1 MFHVLSGSRPVWLGI
16 GLVGG
21 LILCGLWPQAPLHA
35 VATDRVDTFAM
46 ATGYVDEGVE
56 AVYFL
61 DFLTG
66 DLSAVALS
74 SRQGLGFA
82 AGYGYPGANLMADL
96 GVDAAKKPKYMMV
109 TGAAY
114 MRRGAGGT
122 QLSPSVVYVA
132 EVSTGM
138 VAAYGIPWNRAL
150 YTSGRPLS
158 GQLVLLGKSR
168 FRVSAAPGLGTM
180 PGM

>member
-74 SRQGLGFA
+74 RQGRGFTA
-82 AGYGYPGANLMADL
+82 IYGYPGAKLMADL
-96 GVDAAKKPKYMMV
+96 GVDPAKKPQYMMV

-114 MRRGAGGT
+114 TRRGAGGT

-132 EVSTGM
+132 EVTTGM
-138 VAAYGIPWNRAL
+138 VAAYGIPWSRAA
-150 YTSGRPLS
+150 YTSGRPVS
-158 GQLVLLGKSR
+158 GQLLPLAKSR
-168 FRVSAAPGLGTM
+168 FRASADPGLGTV
-180 PGM
+180 PGL